1 MDVSPSCLNSSL
13 PYFMQYITC
22 IFSYEKKSIFS
33 TNFYHNFIYSQAIMV
48 DEKDVWDP
56 DTEVVSAAHKMCIEI
71 VRNLKPKEG
80 KYIQISF
87 AQPHFRTKYLMG
99 VHAAKREH
107 SYYEPMVGH
116 SDVYG
121 WELGFHKIIT
131 NKNGFDNFLYVATM
145 R

>member
-1 MDVSPSCLNSSL
+1 
-13 PYFMQYITC
+13 
-22 IFSYEKKSIFS
+22 
-33 TNFYHNFIYSQAIMV
+33 MV

-80 KYIQISF
+80 QYIQISF

-99 VHAAKREH
+99 VHAAQREH

-131 NKNGFDNFLYVATM
+131 EKNGFDNFLYVATM